1 VSRLAVESA
10 ILGPLRND
18 LLASDRV
25 ARMAKDMQKMYSE
38 RVRSIQARATEAP
51 TELAALD
58 GRIERLRE
66 RLKRG
71 DPDMAADDI
80 QAAIDRAL
88 TKLHELTNTP
98 PTMKDG
104 ARVFAAMP
112 NAAERFRRQIAKGL
126 DGHPTEALEA
136 RTFLRSLL
144 GDIWMEPVED
154 GSLWARLTKCSREAL
169 IRAVLLRTTCPEVVQ
184 YSS

>member
-1 VSRLAVESA
+1 
-10 ILGPLRND
+10 
-18 LLASDRV
+18 
-25 ARMAKDMQKMYSE
+25 MYSE

-51 TELAALD
+51 TELVALD

-104 ARVFAAMP
+104 ARVFAAML

-126 DGHPTEALEA
+126 DGLRLKRWRLGRSRVVFWAISGWSQG
-136 RTFLRSLL
+136 RTAAYGHGLRSAA
-144 GDIWMEPVED
+144 GK
-154 GSLWARLTKCSREAL
+154 R
-169 IRAVLLRTTCPEVVQ
+169 
-184 YSS
+184 